1 MNWIEIF
8 VCWNKQFQKSTINVD
23 NVEKSEP
30 KVDDDVAVLDELLN
44 DSTVIW
50 KLILFT
56 NNLRLFNIRFL
67 VEWDCN

>member
-1 MNWIEIF
+1 
-8 VCWNKQFQKSTINVD
+8 
-23 NVEKSEP
+23 VEKSEP

-67 VEWDCN
+67 VE